1 MQLRSYVA
9 ILVKRGWLVLLM
21 ALAGLLGAVAL
32 TRVQVPIYRSSI
44 RLLVVPARYEL
55 GVSLA
60 GKNLLGQ
67 LSLELQSPNLAEEV
81 SQGLRLD
88 VPALALLGYTRVSS
102 EEDKY
107 VINLSVDDPDP
118 ERAQMIASAWARG
131 FVDRY
136 NARSL
141 EVDRRDRVD
150 VEIYDK
156 ATPAELNRPKLPMNV
171 AVGTLVGLLFGI
183 FLVFGLE
190 YLDDTLKAPEDVER
204 YVGLTTLGAIPVVA
218 EKD

>member
-1 MQLRSYVA
+1 MQLRSYAA
-9 ILVKRGWLVLLM
+9 ILMKRGWLVVLM
-21 ALAGLLGAVAL
+21 ALAGLLGAAAL

-88 VPALALLGYTRVSS
+88 VPALALLSHTRVSN

-107 VINLSVDDPDP
+107 VINLSVDNPDP
-118 ERAQMIASAWARG
+118 ERAQMIASAWARA

-156 ATPAELNRPKLPMNV
+156 ATPAELNRPKLLTNV
-171 AVGTLVGLLFGI
+171 VVATLGGLLLGI
-183 FLVFGLE
+183 FLAFGLE

-204 YVGLTTLGAIPVVA
+204 YVGLTTLGAIPLAV

>member
-1 MQLRSYVA
+1 MQLRSYAA
-9 ILVKRGWLVLLM
+9 ILMKRGWLVVLM

-88 VPALALLGYTRVSS
+88 VPALALLGHTRVSN

-107 VINLSVDDPDP
+107 VINLSVDNPDP
-118 ERAQMIASAWARG
+118 ERAQTIASAWARA

-156 ATPAELNRPKLPMNV
+156 ATPAELNRPKLLMNV
-171 AVGTLVGLLFGI
+171 VVGTLGGLLLGI

-204 YVGLTTLGAIPVVA
+204 YVGLTTLGAIPLAV